1 MKFGKCNLTEV
12 IYNAR
17 LALSTTSAKWK
28 CMAQIESNNIYK
40 IILTNIF
47 QISLLHYRPS
57 KYLLYNTLKYYIY
70 KVRDNKIL
78 FKKR

>member
-47 QISLLHYRPS
+47 QIEYSF
-57 KYLLYNTLKYYIY
+57 TLQTTQI
-70 KVRDNKIL
+70 
-78 FKKR
+78 FAE